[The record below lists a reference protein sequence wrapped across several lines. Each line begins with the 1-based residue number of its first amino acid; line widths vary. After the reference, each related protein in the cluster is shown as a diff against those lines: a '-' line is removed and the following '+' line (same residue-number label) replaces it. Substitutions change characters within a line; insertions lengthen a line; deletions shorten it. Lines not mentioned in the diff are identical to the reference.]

1 MLYSKTFLTV
11 NTVLT
16 LFALSVRSAD
26 LPSELKSTILSGP
39 QITPCPACLCAAP
52 TGEVFV
58 GVDMLGSL
66 GKGPGKGKIVR
77 VIDTDQD
84 GVADEHTLF
93 AELDNP
99 RGLISVGTKL
109 FVLHTVIPK
118 TTGKLEAMHLSVF
131 EDKDWDG
138 KADGPG
144 KILISDISPPKHNQ
158 ARGADHTTNGIRM
171 GIDGWIYIAV
181 GDFGIHGAKG
191 TDGTELTMLGG
202 GVVRV
207 RPDGKE
213 MEVYT
218 HGLRNIYDIAI
229 DPCMNIFT
237 RGNTNDGGGWNVRFI
252 HHVQGGEYGYPILF
266 KNFTGEIIPALAD
279 LGGGSGTGAMF
290 FQEPGWP
297 DKYNNVAMMCDWG
310 RSQLIIHRIIPDGP
324 SFTQSPENFIK
335 LHQITDVDSDASGRL
350 YAGAWAGAGYKGSPN
365 KGWVECIVPQNWQY
379 KPFTNPSK
387 LKDQQLVELLRSE
400 SSSARLAASQELLR
414 RPTLA
419 ALVATIAKDKSATLY
434 SRIAAIFT
442 YKQMAGNKAADILK
456 QLAADPAVKEWAL
469 RALTDRKSQ
478 LDGITANL
486 FTTAL
491 KDDNPRVRVAAAVGL
506 GRLGNHPLARG
517 CFIDAAA
524 ALLSV
529 ATPPGKEQPIV
540 APAASP
546 AFQTKAFKG
555 HKTHSVD
562 VDVKTFKELY
572 LVVNNAGDGDG
583 EDHGAWF
590 NPVFENASG
599 KQVKLAD
606 LKWKSANSGW
616 GKIGFGISATGAPL
630 KSGDGKS
637 QPDGLGT
644 HANSVIVY
652 DVPKGSVKFKARVG
666 LASTSKARGKI
677 QFIVSGTMPS
687 IPGTS
692 SSKEGPHATPNSA
705 IILPHVAVNSLI
717 ELKAIDSCL
726 DAIGSP
732 QSRGAL
738 WALSKMHDT
747 KVIDG
752 LISKYESSSK
762 STASAGILRTLI
774 RLYHI
779 EAPYDGSWWWS
790 TRPDTRGPYYKP
802 IKWTGSEKI
811 GQFIKRVWDNGEN
824 RGVIAAYNAKTR
836 SNIEGINIEGIAS
849 RPIKPEEPKI
859 DLSAIARTKGQVG
872 KMSIEDIIL
881 AIADVKGN
889 AKKGEALFTKQ
900 GCNACHTTR
909 SDQAPKGP
917 FMGQVGSILSR
928 DQIAESILKPN
939 ASISQG
945 FATVSLSTKDKKTL
959 VGFVTAE
966 TADTVEM
973 RDIAGQVHRFQKNNV
988 AGRKELPISM
998 MPAGLANALSIE
1010 EFASLLSYLEGMK
1023 GK

>member
-1 MLYSKTFLTV
+1 MLKSKTFLIIHTA
-11 NTVLT
+11 
-16 LFALSVRSAD
+16 FAMLALGARSAD
-26 LPSELKSTILSGP
+26 LPPELKSTILSDP
-39 QITPCPACLCAAP
+39 KITPCPACLCAAP

-58 GVDMLGSL
+58 GVDLLGSL
-66 GKGPGKGKIVR
+66 GKGPGKGRIVR
-77 VIDTDQD
+77 VIDKDND
-84 GVADEHTLF
+84 GVADEHTVF

-99 RGLISVGTKL
+99 RGLISVGKKL

-118 TTGKLEAMHLSVF
+118 ATGKLEAMHLSVL
-131 EDKDWDG
+131 EDEDWDG
-138 KADGPG
+138 KADAPP

-207 RPDGKE
+207 RPNGKE

-229 DPCMNIFT
+229 DPFMNIYT

-252 HHVQGGEYGYPILF
+252 HHVQSGQYGYPILF
-266 KNFTGEIIPALAD
+266 KNFTGEVIPALAD

-310 RSQLIIHRIIPDGP
+310 RSQLIIHRVTPDGP
-324 SFTQSPENFIK
+324 SFTQAPENFIK

-365 KGWVECIVPQNWQY
+365 KGWVECIVPQNWKY
-379 KPFTNPSK
+379 KPFVAPAK
-387 LKDQQLVELLRSE
+387 LADKALVALLRSQ
-400 SSSARLAASQELLR
+400 SSSARLAASQELLS
-414 RPTLA
+414 RPQLA
-419 ALVATIAKDKSATLY
+419 AAVAAIAIDKKAALY
-434 SRIAAIFT
+434 SRVAAIFT
-442 YKQMAGNKAADILK
+442 YRQMAGK
-456 QLAADPAVKEWAL
+456 QAVAGLVKLAGDTTVREWAL
-469 RALTDRKSQ
+469 RALADRKSQ
-478 LDGITANL
+478 VEGVSTGL
-486 FTTAL
+486 FTAAL

-506 GRLGNHPLARG
+506 GRLGNKS
-517 CFIDAAA
+517 AAA
-524 ALLSV
+524 DLLAI
-529 ATPPGKEQPIV
+529 ATPPGKEQSV
-540 APAASP
+540 QAPAAPP

-555 HKTHSVD
+555 YKKHPVEVD
-562 VDVKTFKELY
+562 VRAFKELY
-572 LVVNNAGDGDG
+572 LVVNSAGDGDG

-590 NPVFENASG
+590 NPVFENAGG
-599 KQVKLAD
+599 KQVKLAT
-606 LKWKSANSGW
+606 LKWKSAKSGW

-630 KSGDGKS
+630 KSGDGKA

-644 HANSVIVY
+644 HANSVIIY
-652 DVPKGSVKFKARVG
+652 AVPKGSVKFRANVG

-677 QFIVSGTMPS
+677 QFIVSGSMPALA
-687 IPGTS
+687 GTS
-692 SSKEGPHATPNSA
+692 SSKEGPHATPNSL
-705 IILPHVAVNSLI
+705 IILPHVAVKSLI
-717 ELKAIDSCL
+717 DLHAV
-726 DAIGSP
+726 DACVDAVGGSE
-732 QSRGAL
+732 SRGAL
-738 WALSKMHDT
+738 WALSKMHDS

-752 LISKYESSSK
+752 LIAKYKSSAAAK
-762 STASAGILRTLI
+762 DRAGILSTLI

-802 IKWTGSEKI
+802 IKWGASDKI
-811 GQFIKRVWDNGEN
+811 GQFIKNVWANGDY
-824 RGVIAAYNAKTR
+824 RGVIAAHNAKTR
-836 SNIEGINIEGIAS
+836 SGIEGINIEGITSA
-849 RPIKPEEPKI
+849 PIEPAEPKV

-881 AIADVKGN
+881 AIGDVKGD
-889 AKKGEALFTKQ
+889 AKKGETLFTRQ
-900 GCNACHTTR
+900 GCVACHTTK
-909 SDQAPKGP
+909 SDQTPKGP
-917 FMGQVGSILSR
+917 FMGQVGSVLSR

-945 FATVSLSTKDKKTL
+945 FATVALNTKDKKTM

-966 TADTVEM
+966 TADALEM
-973 RDIAGQVHRFQKNNV
+973 RDIAGQVHRFSKNNI